1 MADHTISSGNIFKDW
16 DFPSA
21 DEELATKAK
30 LALEIKCLIEG
41 RGMVQGDAA
50 ACLGVNPV
58 QITDLKNGQL
68 TGFTVYRLF
77 SLLKKLDPHAEER
90 LLEEYRGQGLCWRH
104 DDEITMAEQAASVS
118 ASIQTN

>member
-1 MADHTISSGNIFKDW
+1 MADYTISSGNIFKDW

-30 LALEIKCLIEG
+30 LALDIKRLIEG

-58 QITDLKNGQL
+58 QITELKNGQL

-90 LLEEYRGQGLCWRH
+90 LLEEYREQGLCWRH
-104 DDEITMAEQAASVS
+104 DDEITMAGQAASVS
-118 ASIQTN
+118 ASTPTN